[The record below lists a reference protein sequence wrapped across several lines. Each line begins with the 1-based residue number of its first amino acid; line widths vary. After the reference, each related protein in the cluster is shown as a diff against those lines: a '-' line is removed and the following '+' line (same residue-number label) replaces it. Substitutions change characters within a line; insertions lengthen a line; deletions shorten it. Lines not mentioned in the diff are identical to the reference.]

1 MDVLRVFETLRNP
14 TKELNLNTTG
24 LNFEP
29 SIMQISLMHEEYICT
44 GYDKA
49 SVFVDILIKDDKWYL
64 LIYLWKPYNFTI
76 NSPYKCFYCSPGYR
90 LNEEEEMELVHY
102 CTAGN
107 TCTNEFMVQEIVRK
121 VQTLAP
127 EMNLYFNSDKPLYSV
142 LHIYFCMFR
151 GGRELLFK
159 AGLQYLAASIDRV
172 ESYDML
178 PVLSNGSPVDLFEKK
193 GFTMKLLRMLDN
205 EWGIYN
211 LLDEESRQVAAGT
224 YKRFSQVL
232 GGYSQI
238 TCSQW
243 EYLKACHK
251 GKFTFQKKIFQ
262 FFRSGE
268 TEVLYEDY
276 VIFYAKYKIINK
288 YIHWQRIVSSI
299 PDLKKFMEEADYTLL
314 YLNNREK
321 WDQMIQKQK
330 DRLMYLDYMD
340 ENFIVTHPTT
350 IAEIFQEGISQ
361 NNCLLRMFEEIAQGN
376 KDIGYM
382 RFADRPKQSLIT
394 FEVCDGQVCQLLAKN
409 NVMLKH
415 ESLEFKW
422 FTNIYLKEKG
432 LILSERLIKYYYVEQ
447 NEAFKGTLLDCVE
460 EV

>member
-1 MDVLRVFETLRNP
+1 MDVLRVFETLKNP
-14 TKELNLNTTG
+14 TEELKLNTIG
-24 LNFEP
+24 LDFEP
-29 SIMQISLMHEEYICT
+29 SIMQISLMHEEYIRT

-49 SVFVDILIKDDKWYL
+49 TVFVDILVKDDKWYL

-90 LNEEEEMELVHY
+90 LNEEEETELVHY

-107 TCTNEFMVQEIVRK
+107 TCRNEFMVQEVVRK

-151 GGRELLFK
+151 GARELLFK
-159 AGLQYLAASIDRV
+159 AELQYLAASIDRV

-178 PVLSNGSPVDLFEKK
+178 PVLSNGSPVDFFEKK

-205 EWGIYN
+205 EWGIYD
-211 LLDEESRQVAAGT
+211 LLDEESRQVTSGT

-232 GGYSQI
+232 GGYNQI

-243 EYLKACHK
+243 EYLKACYK

-288 YIHWQRIVSSI
+288 YIHWPRIVSSI
-299 PDLKKFMEEADYTLL
+299 LDLKKFMDEADYTLL
-314 YLNNREK
+314 YLTNREK
-321 WDQMIQKQK
+321 WGQMIQKQNN
-330 DRLMYLDYMD
+330 RLMYLDYMD

-350 IAEIFQEGISQ
+350 IAEIFQEGACQ
-361 NNCLLRMFEEIAQGN
+361 NNCLLSMFEEIAQGDR
-376 KDIGYM
+376 DIGYM
-382 RFADRPKQSLIT
+382 CFADKPEQSLIT
-394 FEVCDGQVCQLLAKN
+394 FEVCDGKICQLFAKN
-409 NVMLKH
+409 NVMLKY
-415 ESLEFKW
+415 ESLEFQW

-432 LILSERLIKYYYVEQ
+432 LMLSERLIKYYNVAQ
-447 NEAFKGTLLDCVE
+447 NEAFKGSQLDCVE